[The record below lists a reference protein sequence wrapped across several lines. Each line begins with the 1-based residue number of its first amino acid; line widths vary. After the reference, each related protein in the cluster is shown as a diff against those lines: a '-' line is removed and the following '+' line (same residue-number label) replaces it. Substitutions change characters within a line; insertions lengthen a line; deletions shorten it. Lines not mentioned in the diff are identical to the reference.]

1 LRARSPQLPEETEL
15 SMSDTQ
21 PSAAESISPAK
32 QGLKLLVE
40 IGPLVVFFVANSQY
54 DIFAATGAFMV
65 ATAISL
71 LASRLIFKR
80 VPAMPLVTGIFVFL
94 MGGLTLY
101 LHDELFIKL
110 KPTITNVLFA
120 SILLGGL
127 AYGHSLLKYL
137 FSDVF
142 QLQDEGWRKLTLR
155 WALFFLFL
163 AVLNEIV
170 WRMFSTDFW
179 VAFKVFGIMPLTLI
193 FSIFQ
198 LGLMQRYQID
208 TSNKRELA
216 SQ

>member
-1 LRARSPQLPEETEL
+1 
-15 SMSDTQ
+15 MSDTQ

-208 TSNKRELA
+208 TTNKRELA

>member
-1 LRARSPQLPEETEL
+1 
-15 SMSDTQ
+15 
-21 PSAAESISPAK
+21 
-32 QGLKLLVE
+32 
-40 IGPLVVFFVANSQY
+40 
-54 DIFAATGAFMV
+54 
-65 ATAISL
+65 
-71 LASRLIFKR
+71 
-80 VPAMPLVTGIFVFL
+80 VPAMPLVTGVFVFV

-110 KPTITNVLFA
+110 KPTIVNVLFA

-142 QLQDEGWRKLTLR
+142 QLLDEGWRKLTLR

-170 WRMFSTDFW
+170 WRFFSTDFW

-193 FSIFQ
+193 FSIMQ

-208 TSNKRELA
+208 PSEKREMA

>member
-1 LRARSPQLPEETEL
+1 MSETPQSQIEAMSPR
-15 SMSDTQ
+15 
-21 PSAAESISPAK
+21 K
-32 QGLKLLVE
+32 QALKLLVE
-40 IGPLVVFFVANSQY
+40 IGPLVVFFIGNTQY
-54 DIFAATGAFMV
+54 DIFVATGAFMA
-65 ATAISL
+65 ATAVSL

-80 VPAMPLVTGIFVFL
+80 VPAMPLVTGVFVFV

-110 KPTITNVLFA
+110 KPTIVNVLFA

-142 QLQDEGWRKLTLR
+142 QLLDEGWRKLTLR

-170 WRMFSTDFW
+170 WRFFSTDFW

-193 FSIFQ
+193 FSIMQ

-208 TSNKRELA
+208 PSEKREMA

>member
-1 LRARSPQLPEETEL
+1 
-15 SMSDTQ
+15 MSETQ
-21 PSAAESISPAK
+21 PTQAEAMSPTK

-40 IGPLVVFFVANSQY
+40 IGPLVVFFIANSRY
-54 DIFAATGAFMV
+54 DIFVATGAFMA
-65 ATAISL
+65 ATAVSL
-71 LASRLIFKR
+71 IASRLIFKR
-80 VPAMPLVTGIFVFL
+80 VPAMPLVTGIFVFI

-142 QLQDEGWRKLTLR
+142 QLLDEGWRKLTLR

-170 WRMFSTDFW
+170 WRFFSTDFW
-179 VAFKVFGIMPLTLI
+179 VAFKVFGVFPLTLI
-193 FSIFQ
+193 FSIMQ

-208 TSNKRELA
+208 ASEKRELA

>member
-1 LRARSPQLPEETEL
+1 MSETPQSQIEAMSPR
-15 SMSDTQ
+15 
-21 PSAAESISPAK
+21 K
-32 QGLKLLVE
+32 QALKLLVE
-40 IGPLVVFFVANSQY
+40 IGPLVVFFVGNTQY
-54 DIFAATGAFMV
+54 DIFVATGAFMA
-65 ATAISL
+65 ATAVSL

-80 VPAMPLVTGIFVFL
+80 VPAMPLVTGAFVFV

-110 KPTITNVLFA
+110 KPTIVNVLFA

-142 QLQDEGWRKLTLR
+142 QLLDEGWRKLTLR

-170 WRMFSTDFW
+170 WRFFSTDFW

-193 FSIFQ
+193 FSIMQ

-208 TSNKRELA
+208 HSDKRELA

>member
-1 LRARSPQLPEETEL
+1 MSETPQSQIEAMSPR
-15 SMSDTQ
+15 
-21 PSAAESISPAK
+21 K
-32 QGLKLLVE
+32 QALKLLVE
-40 IGPLVVFFVANSQY
+40 IGPLVVFFIGNTQY
-54 DIFAATGAFMV
+54 DIFVATGAFMA
-65 ATAISL
+65 ATAVSL
-71 LASRLIFKR
+71 LASRVIFKR
-80 VPAMPLVTGIFVFL
+80 VPAMPLVTGVFVFV

-110 KPTITNVLFA
+110 KPTIVNVLFA

-142 QLQDEGWRKLTLR
+142 QLLDEGWRKLTLR

-170 WRMFSTDFW
+170 WRFFSTDFW

-193 FSIFQ
+193 FSIMQ

-208 TSNKRELA
+208 PSQKREMA

>member
-1 LRARSPQLPEETEL
+1 MTDAKAG
-15 SMSDTQ
+15 DN
-21 PSAAESISPAK
+21 ISPK
-32 QGLKLLVE
+32 MQGLKLLVE
-40 IGPLVVFFVANSQY
+40 IGPLVVFFIGNTQY
-54 DIFAATGAFMV
+54 DIFVATGAFMA
-65 ATAISL
+65 ATAVSL
-71 LASRLIFKR
+71 LASRMIFKR

-110 KPTITNVLFA
+110 KPTIVNVLFA

-163 AVLNEIV
+163 DVLNEIV
-170 WRMFSTDFW
+170 WRTFSTDFW

-193 FSIFQ
+193 FSIMQ
-198 LGLMQRYQID
+198 LGLMQRYQIE
-208 TSNKRELA
+208 SAQERELA
-216 SQ
+216 SR

>member
-1 LRARSPQLPEETEL
+1 MSETPQSQIEAMSPR
-15 SMSDTQ
+15 
-21 PSAAESISPAK
+21 K
-32 QGLKLLVE
+32 QALKLLVE
-40 IGPLVVFFVANSQY
+40 IGPLVVFFIGNTQY
-54 DIFAATGAFMV
+54 DIFVATGAFMA
-65 ATAISL
+65 ATAVSL

-80 VPAMPLVTGIFVFL
+80 VPAMPLVTGVFVFV

-110 KPTITNVLFA
+110 KPTIVNVLFA

-142 QLQDEGWRKLTLR
+142 QLLDEGWRKLTFR

-170 WRMFSTDFW
+170 WRFFSTDFW

-193 FSIFQ
+193 FSIMQ

-208 TSNKRELA
+208 PSQKREMA

>member
-1 LRARSPQLPEETEL
+1 
-15 SMSDTQ
+15 MSQTQ
-21 PSAAESISPAK
+21 PSAAENISPAK

-40 IGPLVVFFVANSQY
+40 VGPLVVFFVANTQY
-54 DIFAATGAFMV
+54 DIFTATAAFMV
-65 ATAISL
+65 ATAASL

-80 VPAMPLVTGIFVFL
+80 VPAMPLVTGVFVFI

-110 KPTITNVLFA
+110 KPTIVNVLFA

-208 TSNKRELA
+208 TSNKHELA

>member
-1 LRARSPQLPEETEL
+1 MTDAKAG
-15 SMSDTQ
+15 DN
-21 PSAAESISPAK
+21 ISPK
-32 QGLKLLVE
+32 MQGLKLLVE
-40 IGPLVVFFVANSQY
+40 IGPLVVFFIGNTQY
-54 DIFAATGAFMV
+54 DIFVATGAFMA
-65 ATAISL
+65 ATAVSL
-71 LASRLIFKR
+71 LASRMIFKR

-110 KPTITNVLFA
+110 KPTIVNVLFA

-170 WRMFSTDFW
+170 WRTFSTDFW

-193 FSIFQ
+193 FSIMQ
-198 LGLMQRYQID
+198 LGLMQRYQIE
-208 TSNKRELA
+208 SAQERELA
-216 SQ
+216 SR

>member
-1 LRARSPQLPEETEL
+1 MSETPQSQIEAMSPR
-15 SMSDTQ
+15 
-21 PSAAESISPAK
+21 K
-32 QGLKLLVE
+32 QALKLLVE
-40 IGPLVVFFVANSQY
+40 IGPLVVFFIGNTQY
-54 DIFAATGAFMV
+54 DIFVATGAFMA
-65 ATAISL
+65 ATAVSL

-80 VPAMPLVTGIFVFL
+80 VPAMPLVTGVFVFV

-110 KPTITNVLFA
+110 KPTIVNVLFA

-142 QLQDEGWRKLTLR
+142 QLLDEGWRKLTLR

-170 WRMFSTDFW
+170 WRFFSTDFW

-193 FSIFQ
+193 FSIMQ

-208 TSNKRELA
+208 PSQKREMA

>member
-1 LRARSPQLPEETEL
+1 MAQNAENPSSAQVEPAEDMSPKLQ
-15 SMSDTQ
+15 
-21 PSAAESISPAK
+21 A
-32 QGLKLLVE
+32 LKLLVE
-40 IGPLVVFFVANSQY
+40 IGPLGVFFFANSQY
-54 DIFAATGAFMV
+54 DIFVATGAFMA
-65 ATAISL
+65 ATLVSL
-71 LASRLIFKR
+71 IASRLIFKR
-80 VPAMPLVTGIFVFL
+80 VPAMPLVTGVFVFV

-110 KPTITNVLFA
+110 KPTIVNILFG

-142 QLQDEGWRKLTLR
+142 RLQDEGWRKLTLR

-193 FSIFQ
+193 FSIMQ
-198 LGLMQRYQID
+198 LGLMQKYQID
-208 TSNKRELA
+208 TTRERELA

>member
-1 LRARSPQLPEETEL
+1 MTETPPSQIEAMSPT
-15 SMSDTQ
+15 
-21 PSAAESISPAK
+21 K

-40 IGPLVVFFVANSQY
+40 IGPLVVFFIGNTQY
-54 DIFAATGAFMV
+54 DIFAATGAFMA
-65 ATAISL
+65 ATALSL
-71 LASRLIFKR
+71 IASRLIFKR
-80 VPAMPLVTGIFVFL
+80 VPAMPLVTGIFVFI

-110 KPTITNVLFA
+110 KPTIVNVLFA

-142 QLQDEGWRKLTLR
+142 QLLDEGWRKLTLR

-170 WRMFSTDFW
+170 WRSFSTDFW

-193 FSIFQ
+193 FSIMQ

-208 TSNKRELA
+208 TSEKRELA
-216 SQ
+216 SR

>member
-1 LRARSPQLPEETEL
+1 
-15 SMSDTQ
+15 MSDTQ

-40 IGPLVVFFVANSQY
+40 FGPLVVFFVGNSQY
-54 DIFAATGAFMV
+54 DIFTATAAFMV

-80 VPAMPLVTGIFVFL
+80 VPAMPLVTGVFVFL

-155 WALFFLFL
+155 WALFFLLL

>member
-1 LRARSPQLPEETEL
+1 MT
-15 SMSDTQ
+15 DTK
-21 PSAAESISPAK
+21 AAENMSPK
-32 QGLKLLVE
+32 MQGVKLLVE
-40 IGPLVVFFVANSQY
+40 IGPLVVFFIANSQY

-65 ATAISL
+65 ATAVSL
-71 LASRLIFKR
+71 FASRLIFKR
-80 VPAMPLVTGIFVFL
+80 VPAMPLVTGIFVFI

-110 KPTITNVLFA
+110 KPTIVNLLFA

-142 QLQDEGWRKLTLR
+142 QLLDEGWRKLTLR

-170 WRMFSTDFW
+170 WRFFSTDFW

-193 FSIFQ
+193 FSIMQ
-198 LGLMQRYQID
+198 LGLMQRYQAD
-208 TSNKRELA
+208 ASDKRGLV

>member
-1 LRARSPQLPEETEL
+1 MTETPPSQIEAMSPT
-15 SMSDTQ
+15 
-21 PSAAESISPAK
+21 K

-40 IGPLVVFFVANSQY
+40 IGPLVVFFIANSQY
-54 DIFAATGAFMV
+54 DIFAATGAFMA
-65 ATAISL
+65 ATALSL
-71 LASRLIFKR
+71 IASRLIFKR
-80 VPAMPLVTGIFVFL
+80 VPAMPLVTGIFVFI

-110 KPTITNVLFA
+110 KPTIVNVLFA

-127 AYGHSLLKYL
+127 AYGRSLLKYL

-142 QLQDEGWRKLTLR
+142 QLLDEGWRKLTLR

-170 WRMFSTDFW
+170 WRFFSTDFW

-193 FSIFQ
+193 FSIMQ

-208 TSNKRELA
+208 ASEKRELA

>member
-1 LRARSPQLPEETEL
+1 
-15 SMSDTQ
+15 MSQTP

-40 IGPLVVFFVANSQY
+40 IGPLVVFFIGNTQY
-54 DIFAATGAFMV
+54 DIFVATGAFMA
-65 ATAISL
+65 ATAVSL
-71 LASRLIFKR
+71 IASKLIFKR

-110 KPTITNVLFA
+110 KPTIVNVLFA

-155 WALFFLFL
+155 WALFFLLL

-179 VAFKVFGIMPLTLI
+179 VAFKVFGIMPLTVI
-193 FSIFQ
+193 FSILQ

-208 TSNKRELA
+208 TSEQRELTP
-216 SQ
+216 Q

>member
-1 LRARSPQLPEETEL
+1 MSETSPSQ
-15 SMSDTQ
+15 
-21 PSAAESISPAK
+21 AESISPRM

-40 IGPLVVFFVANSQY
+40 IGPLVVFFIGNTQY
-54 DIFAATGAFMV
+54 DIFVATGAFMA
-65 ATAISL
+65 ATAVSL
-71 LASRLIFKR
+71 IASKLIFKR
-80 VPAMPLVTGIFVFL
+80 VPAMPLVTGVFVFI

-110 KPTITNVLFA
+110 KPTIVNVLFA

-155 WALFFLFL
+155 WALFFLLL

-179 VAFKVFGIMPLTLI
+179 VAFKVFGIMPLTVI
-193 FSIFQ
+193 FSILQ

-208 TSNKRELA
+208 TSEQRELTP
-216 SQ
+216 Q

>member
-1 LRARSPQLPEETEL
+1 
-15 SMSDTQ
+15 MSDTQ

-54 DIFAATGAFMV
+54 DIFAATAAFMV

-208 TSNKRELA
+208 TTNKRELA

>member
-1 LRARSPQLPEETEL
+1 
-15 SMSDTQ
+15 MSETQ
-21 PSAAESISPAK
+21 PTQAEAMSPTK

-40 IGPLVVFFVANSQY
+40 IGPLVVFFIANSRY
-54 DIFAATGAFMV
+54 DIFVATGAFMA
-65 ATAISL
+65 ATAVSL
-71 LASRLIFKR
+71 IASRLIFKR
-80 VPAMPLVTGIFVFL
+80 VPAMPLVTGIFVFI

-142 QLQDEGWRKLTLR
+142 QLLDEGWWKLTLR

-170 WRMFSTDFW
+170 WRFFSTDFW
-179 VAFKVFGIMPLTLI
+179 VAFKVFGVFPLTLI
-193 FSIFQ
+193 FSIMQ

-208 TSNKRELA
+208 ASEKRELA

>member
-1 LRARSPQLPEETEL
+1 
-15 SMSDTQ
+15 MSETQ
-21 PSAAESISPAK
+21 PSQAEAMSPTK

-40 IGPLVVFFVANSQY
+40 IGPLVVFFIANSRY
-54 DIFAATGAFMV
+54 DIFVATGAFMA
-65 ATAISL
+65 ATAVSL
-71 LASRLIFKR
+71 IASRLIFKR
-80 VPAMPLVTGIFVFL
+80 VPAMPLVTGIFVFI

-142 QLQDEGWRKLTLR
+142 QLLDEGWRKLTLR

-170 WRMFSTDFW
+170 WRFFSTDFW
-179 VAFKVFGIMPLTLI
+179 VAFKVFGVFPLTLI
-193 FSIFQ
+193 FSIMQ

-208 TSNKRELA
+208 SSEKRELA